1 MFLPIADILTKAE
14 IDDARAHIMGMEDAF
29 APGQLTAGHH
39 ARWVKHNEQA
49 ETQAAAP
56 VLTMAHDA
64 LRKHPVFKAAAQPQ
78 AIVKL
83 MLSRYR
89 PGMHYGSH
97 VDEPF
102 MEGKRTDLSFTLF
115 LSPPEAYEGGSLVIE
130 DTDGER
136 AFKLEAG
143 SVILYPSTTLHR
155 VEDVT
160 LGERLAVV
168 GWIRSRLRDAG
179 QREIIFDLENAIASL
194 STIQAP
200 RAVLDRLYK
209 TRANL
214 IRMWAED

>member
-1 MFLPIADILTKAE
+1 MYLPIADILTKAE
-14 IDDARAHIMGMEDAF
+14 IDAARAHIDGIESTF
-29 APGQLTAGHH
+29 ASGKLTAGHH
-39 ARWVKHNEQA
+39 AKSVKHNEQA
-49 ETQAAAP
+49 AAEASAP
-56 VLTMAHDA
+56 VLTKVRDA
-64 LRKHPVFKAAAQPQ
+64 LLKHPVFKAAAQPQ
-78 AIVKL
+78 SIVKL

-115 LSPPEAYEGGSLVIE
+115 LSPPETYDGGDLVIE
-130 DTDGER
+130 ETDGER

-160 LGERLAVV
+160 SGERLAVV

-194 STIQAP
+194 SAIQAP
-200 RAVLDRLYK
+200 RAVLDRIYK